1 MRTLHL
7 LVERLLFAVSAVALV
22 AMMLLVS
29 ADVVARYF
37 LNAPLTFQFE
47 LTTEYLMVIV
57 ATLALPWSE
66 RHGAFIRLHV
76 IRHFIPERA
85 AARLEAVNGLV
96 ASAAFFAL
104 AWYSGARTLD
114 KWMGGDAIFGVIDWP
129 VWLSL
134 VWVPVGCFML
144 AVRLALNAL
153 IRWRFPAATSRDAAE
168 GQS

>member
-1 MRTLHL
+1 MRRLHL
-7 LVERLLFAVSAVALV
+7 LVERLLFAASAVALT

-37 LNAPLTFQFE
+37 FNAPLTFQFE

-76 IRHFIPERA
+76 VRHFISGPT
-85 AARLEAVNGLV
+85 AARLDAVNGLV
-96 ASAAFFAL
+96 ASAAFFAI
-104 AWYSGARTLD
+104 AWYSGLRTVD
-114 KWMGGDAIFGVIDWP
+114 KWIGGDAIFGVIDWP
-129 VWLSL
+129 VWVSL

-153 IRWRFPAATSRDAAE
+153 FRWRDSAGGAADVAE